1 VRIVALV
8 LVAMLTIQMTLR
20 SAAFGAARL
29 QTGVLISAVV
39 KAIFFQVMMM
49 IGVDAFVG
57 AIKHGAT
64 F

>member
-1 VRIVALV
+1 
-8 LVAMLTIQMTLR
+8 MTLR

-49 IGVDAFVG
+49 IGVDAFVS